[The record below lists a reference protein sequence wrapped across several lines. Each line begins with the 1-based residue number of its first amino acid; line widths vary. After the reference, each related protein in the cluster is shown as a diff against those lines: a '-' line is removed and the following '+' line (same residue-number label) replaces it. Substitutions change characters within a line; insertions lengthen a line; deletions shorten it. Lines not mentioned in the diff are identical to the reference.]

1 MDSVPFRLRPP
12 LVADASVWINLVAS
26 GLAMDVLRA
35 LPTPTLIPRIAL
47 DELKRG
53 QKKGHSAFAGVL
65 PLIAEG
71 LADVIDL
78 PEEAE
83 DTYLTLV
90 AGPASQTLDDGEA
103 ATLAL
108 ALHFGATALIDERK
122 AISLAAAQYPDLI
135 VATTSDVLLRSN
147 VRSAVNDATL
157 ANGLF
162 AALTKARMRVPEH
175 LLGQVCECLGPE
187 RARRCLSLPAR
198 IRSGMVEKGTKA
210 SRA

>member
-1 MDSVPFRLRPP
+1 MDPVPFRLEPP

-26 GLAMDVLRA
+26 GLALEVLRA
-35 LPTPTLIPRIAL
+35 LPSPTMIPRIAL
-47 DELKRG
+47 DELERG
-53 QKKGHSAFAGVL
+53 REKGHSAYAGVT

-71 LADVIDL
+71 YASVVDL

-122 AISLAAAQYPDLI
+122 AIRIAAARFPNLI
-135 VATTSDVLLRSN
+135 VATTTDVLLRTNLS
-147 VRSAVNDATL
+147 SILGEAKLAT
-157 ANGLF
+157 GLF
-162 AALTKARMRVPEH
+162 AALTQARMRVPVH
-175 LLGQVCECLGPE
+175 LQDQVCECLGPDQ
-187 RARRCLSLPAR
+187 AQLCLSLPASTR
-198 IRSGMVEKGTKA
+198 NAMKA
-210 SRA
+210 KTSKVSRA

>member
-1 MDSVPFRLRPP
+1 MNLVPFRLKPP
-12 LVADASVWINLVAS
+12 LIADASVWINLVAS
-26 GLAMDVLRA
+26 GLAVDVLRA
-35 LPTPTLIPRIAL
+35 VPTPTMIPRIAL

-53 QKKGHSAFAGVL
+53 EEKGHSAYAGVM
-65 PLIAEG
+65 PLIADG
-71 LADVIDL
+71 HATVIDL

-83 DTYLTLV
+83 DTYLNLV

-122 AISLAAAQYPDLI
+122 AISIAAAQYPDLI
-135 VATTSDVLLRSN
+135 VATTTDVLLRTN
-147 VRSAVNDATL
+147 VRSKLDESTL
-157 ANGLF
+157 ATGLF

-175 LLGQVCECLGPE
+175 LLAQVCECLGPE
-187 RARRCLSLPAR
+187 RAKDCSSLPAH
-198 IRSGMVEKGTKA
+198 IRSDMMQRSTDA